1 MWRWFGELS
10 FAPVRRR
17 FEEHNYDEWSVRHT
31 SSDDGFLLTLACH
44 HEATVAAFHRFDRAP
59 GPKTHNDIYNIE
71 TMTAEQ
77 TQQPP

>member
-1 MWRWFGELS
+1 VS
-10 FAPVRRR
+10 
-17 FEEHNYDEWSVRHT
+17 
-31 SSDDGFLLTLACH
+31 
-44 HEATVAAFHRFDRAP
+44 AFHRFDLAP